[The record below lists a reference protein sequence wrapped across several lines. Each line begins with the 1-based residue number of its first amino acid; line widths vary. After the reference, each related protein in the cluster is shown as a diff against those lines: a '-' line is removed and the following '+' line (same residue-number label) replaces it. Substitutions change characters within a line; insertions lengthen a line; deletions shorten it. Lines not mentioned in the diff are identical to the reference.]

1 MIGYIMLIL
10 ALIHALYDAKN
21 NRIQRLLM
29 LITLFIYGFLLEY
42 LGVSAGNYTYAS
54 ETIMLFEIIPL
65 SVTCAWVGIIYSIML
80 IGDFLELSPLM
91 RIITTT
97 LIALSIDWGMDPI
110 AVELGAWTWTIEGQ
124 YYGIPGF
131 NFIGWFFIPIAYLLP
146 YEIVWNKEVKK
157 VQLLTIKQIDD
168 HQTLTRKL
176 YTLLV
181 IVPIAVGFLIL
192 VGIISRIPILY
203 NMNVIVLSIW
213 AILTVVISA
222 AIISWKRKNL
232 NRKKWYELIPPIIL
246 LLLAVLY
253 TFYGFF
259 IGRIDLGFL
268 MLLTGIP
275 IWLIFSF
282 MVLNKTSKEK

>member
-146 YEIVWNKEVKK
+146 YEIVWNKELKK
-157 VQLLTIKQIDD
+157 VQLLTIKQIED
-168 HQTLTRKL
+168 HQSLTRKL

-203 NMNVIVLSIW
+203 NMNVIALSIW

-222 AIISWKRKNL
+222 AIISWKRRNL
-232 NRKKWYELIPPIIL
+232 NRKKLYELIPPIIL

-282 MVLNKTSKEK
+282 MVFNKTSREK

>member
-1 MIGYIMLIL
+1 MFIL
-10 ALIHALYDAKN
+10 ALVHALSDAKG
-21 NRIQRLLM
+21 NRTQRLLM
-29 LITLFIYGFLLEY
+29 LLTLFIYGFLLEY
-42 LGVSAGNYTYAS
+42 LGVSAGNYSYAS
-54 ETIMLFEIIPL
+54 EAFMLFNTIPF
-65 SVTCAWVGIIYSIML
+65 SVTFAWVGIIYSVML
-80 IGDFLELSPLM
+80 IGDLLELSPLY
-91 RIITTT
+91 RIIVTT

-124 YYGIPGF
+124 YFGIPGF

-168 HQTLTRKL
+168 HQSLIRKL

-203 NMNVIVLSIW
+203 NMNVIALSIW
-213 AILTVVISA
+213 AILTVVISTA
-222 AIISWKRKNL
+222 MIIWKRKNL

-259 IGRIDLGFL
+259 IRRIDLGFL

-282 MVLNKTSKEK
+282 TLLKKTSKEK

>member
-203 NMNVIVLSIW
+203 NMNVIALSIW

-222 AIISWKRKNL
+222 AIISWKRRNL
-232 NRKKWYELIPPIIL
+232 NRKKLYELIPPIIL

-282 MVLNKTSKEK
+282 MVLNKTSREK

>member
-146 YEIVWNKEVKK
+146 YEIVWNKEIKK

-203 NMNVIVLSIW
+203 NMNVIALSIW

-222 AIISWKRKNL
+222 AIISWKRRNL
-232 NRKKWYELIPPIIL
+232 NRKKLYELIPPIIL

-282 MVLNKTSKEK
+282 MVLNKTSREK

>member
-42 LGVSAGNYTYAS
+42 LGVRAGNYTYAS

-146 YEIVWNKEVKK
+146 YEIVWNKELKK
-157 VQLLTIKQIDD
+157 VQLLTIKQIED
-168 HQTLTRKL
+168 HQSLTRKL

-203 NMNVIVLSIW
+203 NMNVIALSIW

-222 AIISWKRKNL
+222 AIISWKRRNL
-232 NRKKWYELIPPIIL
+232 NRKKLYELIPPIIL

-282 MVLNKTSKEK
+282 MVFNKTSREK

>member
-1 MIGYIMLIL
+1 MLIL

-203 NMNVIVLSIW
+203 NMNVIALSIW

-222 AIISWKRKNL
+222 AIISWKRRNL
-232 NRKKWYELIPPIIL
+232 NRKKLYELIPPIIL

-282 MVLNKTSKEK
+282 MVLNKTSREK